1 MPALALARHQGF
13 GALCGCDCSDALDFD
28 FEPLGGGSCST
39 GRGVVC
45 ACAEDASLGRA
56 GGDGA
61 ALGAAAEAL
70 AVERLGRVPLVD
82 GDAELLED
90 ELNSL
95 SRLVAVGGVT
105 PQSVLP
111 LDAVFGRSLQ
121 WSA

>member
-1 MPALALARHQGF
+1 M
-13 GALCGCDCSDALDFD
+13 
-28 FEPLGGGSCST
+28 
-39 GRGVVC
+39 VC
-45 ACAEDASLGRA
+45 ACAEDASLERA
-56 GGDGA
+56 GGDGV
-61 ALGAAAEAL
+61 ALGAAVGAL